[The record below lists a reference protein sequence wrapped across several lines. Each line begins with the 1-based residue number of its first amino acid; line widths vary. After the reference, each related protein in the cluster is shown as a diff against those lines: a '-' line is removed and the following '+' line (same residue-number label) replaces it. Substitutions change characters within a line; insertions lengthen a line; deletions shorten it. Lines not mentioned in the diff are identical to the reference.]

1 MKKNK
6 LKLQHLIQLDTLS
19 CDDINILIERAN
31 FFKQKIQS
39 RKKIEPILSEYV
51 VTTLFFEPSTRTI
64 NSFLLAAKRLSAI
77 TLSPDLKYSSTL
89 KGESLIDTVQTF
101 EAMGTDIFIVRHPDN
116 HTPEFIANEL
126 HGRAHVINAGDGSNR
141 HPTQALLDLMTI
153 KQHKNDF
160 SQLKIAIVGDI
171 LHSRVA
177 HSLVIAL
184 EKVGVPELRL
194 VGPKAFVNDALNTQ
208 SVHIFHELEAGIKDA
223 DIIIALRIQ
232 KERLQQEEHINF
244 DDYQKNFCITNDRLK
259 YANKDVIVM
268 HPGPINR
275 HVEISSNVAD
285 SKQSTILEQVQNG
298 VAMRMA
304 ILDSVVN

>member
-1 MKKNK
+1 MKKTN
-6 LKLQHLIQLDTLS
+6 LKLPHLIQLDTLTY
-19 CDDINILIERAN
+19 DDINTLIERAN
-31 FFKQKIQS
+31 YFKQKIQTQ
-39 RKKIEPILSEYV
+39 KKIEPTLSECV
-51 VTTLFFEPSTRTI
+51 VTTLFFEPSTRTV

-77 TLSPDLKYSSTL
+77 TLSPDLKFSSVL

-101 EAMGTDIFIVRHPDN
+101 EAMGTDVFIVRHPDN
-116 HTPEFIANEL
+116 HAPEFIANEL
-126 HGRAHVINAGDGSNR
+126 QGSAHVINAGDGSNR

-153 KQHKNDF
+153 KQHKHDF
-160 SQLKIAIVGDI
+160 SQLKIAIVGDV

-184 EKVGVPELRL
+184 QKVGVPDLRL
-194 VGPKAFVNDALNTQ
+194 VGPKVFVNDALNMQ
-208 SVHIFHELEAGIKDA
+208 SVNIFHELEAGIKDA

-232 KERLQQEEHINF
+232 KERLKQEEHISF
-244 DDYQKNFCITNDRLK
+244 DDYQKNFCITDDRLK
-259 YANKDVIVM
+259 HACQDVIVM

-304 ILDSVVN
+304 ILDAVVN